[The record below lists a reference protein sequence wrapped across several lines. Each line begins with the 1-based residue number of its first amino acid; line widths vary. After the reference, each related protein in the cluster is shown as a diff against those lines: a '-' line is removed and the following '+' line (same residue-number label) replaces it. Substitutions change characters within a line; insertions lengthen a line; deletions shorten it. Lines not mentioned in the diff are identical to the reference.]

1 MSLLDRYIARQYLIN
16 IVLLMLILFCFV
28 VAIDVS
34 LNIDRFVRIAGELA
48 RSEGNED
55 STLRRGIITIFLI
68 ADLWGPRLLQLFNYM
83 LGLVLIGAMG
93 FTCTQ
98 MVRHR
103 EFVAMLA
110 SGQGLHRVARPILI
124 TAIALS
130 ALQALNQ
137 EILLP
142 RVAPLLT
149 RDHGDAGQRSLG
161 ASAVPLTADGLGRLF
176 YARSFDADAGTV
188 EGLYIWERDAVGLQT
203 RRIYA
208 PRAQWNNGGWDLT
221 DAVAKSTMGHD
232 PQPESILRIETDLDP
247 NALKMRR
254 FAGYAQNLSW
264 PQIGQMLARPELL
277 DEINRDGLL
286 RIQYGRISL
295 ILTNLLA
302 LAITLPF
309 FLQRMPIGMLNQ
321 SLKCAPVAI
330 AAMIGGLLG
339 ASAPIPGVPAQLGVF
354 VPVMILIPVAIAMA
368 TSVKS

>member
-1 MSLLDRYIARQYLIN
+1 MNLLDRYIARQYLTN
-16 IVLLMLILFCFV
+16 VVLLMLILFCFV

-34 LNIDRFVRIAGELA
+34 LNIDRFVKIAGELA
-48 RSEGNED
+48 QTEGNED
-55 STLRRGIITIFLI
+55 STLRRGIISIFLI

-83 LGLVLIGAMG
+83 IGLVLVGAMG

-103 EFVAMLA
+103 EVVAMLA
-110 SGQGLHRVARPILI
+110 GGQGLHRIARPILI
-124 TAIALS
+124 VAVGLS
-130 ALQALNQ
+130 VLQAVNQ
-137 EILLP
+137 EVLLP

-149 RDHGDAGQRSLG
+149 RDHGDAGRRSLG

-188 EGLYIWERDAVGLQT
+188 EGLYIWERDEAGLQS

-208 PRAQWNNGGWDLT
+208 PSAQWNNGGWDL
-221 DAVAKSTMGHD
+221 DNAVAESTLGHD
-232 PQPESILRIETDLDP
+232 PRPESIQRIATDLDP

-277 DEINRDGLL
+277 DEISRDGLL
-286 RIQYGRISL
+286 RIQYGRISI

-309 FLQRMPIGMLNQ
+309 FMQRTPMGMLNQ

-330 AAMIGGLLG
+330 AALIGGLVG

-354 VPVMILIPVAIAMA
+354 VPVMILAPVAVAMA
-368 TSVKS
+368 TSVRS